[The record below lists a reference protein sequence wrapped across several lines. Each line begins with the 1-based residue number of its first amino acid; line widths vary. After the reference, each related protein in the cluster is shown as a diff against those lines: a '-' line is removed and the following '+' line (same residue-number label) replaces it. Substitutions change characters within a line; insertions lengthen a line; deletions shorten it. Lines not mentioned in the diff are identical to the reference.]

1 MADRP
6 TVTAGTLADLFNL
19 TERRV
24 QQLANEKVVVKADRG
39 KYDLIASV
47 KGYVRFLQDM
57 VNGSDASG
65 TDLQRAKTEEALVS
79 RDLKTVELH
88 SRLEALVPVQLMEQ
102 LLEDAFSAARSEMVA
117 AVGAIETNVN
127 KNLRDH
133 SIEHEVPRGLI
144 EPPIL
149 DALAHLAARGEDSE
163 EDAAA

>member
-19 TERRV
+19 TERRI

-39 KYDLIASV
+39 KYDLIGSV
-47 KGYVRFLQDM
+47 KGYVRFLQDLA
-57 VNGSDASG
+57 NGSDVSG
-65 TDLQRAKTEEALVS
+65 TDLQKAKTEEALVS

-88 SRLEALVPVQLMEQ
+88 TRLESLVPAVLMEQ
-102 LLEDAFSAARSEMVA
+102 LLEDAFGAARSELMGA
-117 AVGAIETNVN
+117 IPAIETLVN
-127 KNLRDH
+127 KHLRDH
-133 SIEHEVPRGLI
+133 SIDHEVPRGSI

-149 DALAHLAARGEDSE
+149 DALAHLAARAEDSE